1 MKQSTKAEM
10 LRNEYLDHMARMYGT
25 ALTGFERAKS
35 YLDVSFLGM
44 IVTQGALFGALF
56 FLNDLDQRAV
66 IAILMIV
73 VAAAF
78 WWFFTVNKEL
88 SKHEDMKRANE
99 ALKKKMADIEQEYYA
114 LTKTELRGTFTA
126 REIQEKFGALF
137 KRRGIIVPPPPL
149 E

>member
-1 MKQSTKAEM
+1 MEQSTKAEA

-25 ALTGFERAKS
+25 ALTGLERAKS
-35 YLDVSFLGM
+35 YHAVSFLGM

-56 FLNDLDQRAV
+56 FLDDLDQRAV

-78 WWFFTVNKEL
+78 WWFSTVNKEL

-99 ALKKKMADIEQEYYA
+99 TLEKEMNDIEQEYYA

-126 REIQEKFGALF
+126 REIHEKFGTLF